1 MLELELQV
9 IQFVGIPTAS
19 AHCPCTTLSSIATIM
34 APAVTRA
41 IRWLSTLQGQSSTQK
56 ANSIA
61 RMTVFSKEHFPKF
74 LGLVGVSGFV
84 SGFYLQQSLHNKKV
98 CAAMML
104 IRFR

>member
-1 MLELELQV
+1 
-9 IQFVGIPTAS
+9 
-19 AHCPCTTLSSIATIM
+19 M

-98 CAAMML
+98 CATMML
-104 IRFR
+104 IKNFDDCWQFLLTQQISRVLAGSE